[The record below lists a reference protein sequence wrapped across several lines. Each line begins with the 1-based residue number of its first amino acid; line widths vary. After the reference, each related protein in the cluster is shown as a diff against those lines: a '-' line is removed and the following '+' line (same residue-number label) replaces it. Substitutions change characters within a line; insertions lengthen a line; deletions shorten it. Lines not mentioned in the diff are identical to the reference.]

1 MRMSALRFV
10 PSWRGRLQN
19 RVVSYLTAWYEEM
32 PDKIPSISVQRLIS
46 GVFGGMLVFGGF
58 LAGSYI
64 PTDLDG
70 FTLVSAAVGILVPG
84 WLMLW
89 AFYLAYRML
98 KFAALARK

>member
-1 MRMSALRFV
+1 MGEMQDKV
-10 PSWRGRLQN
+10 PSI
-19 RVVSYLTAWYEEM
+19 A
-32 PDKIPSISVQRLIS
+32 VQRLIS
-46 GVFGGMLVFGGF
+46 GLFGLVLAFGGF

-70 FTLVSAAVGILVPG
+70 FTPVSAAVGILVPG
-84 WLMLW
+84 LLMLG

>member
-1 MRMSALRFV
+1 MDVLKEFLLA
-10 PSWRGRLQN
+10 GC
-19 RVVSYLTAWYEEM
+19 AWQDM
-32 PDKIPSISVQRLIS
+32 PDKIPSPIAQRLIS
-46 GVFGGMLVFGGF
+46 GLFGLVLVCGGF

-70 FTLVSAAVGILVPG
+70 FTPVAAAVGILVPC
-84 WLMLW
+84 LIMLG